1 MPVEY
6 FYVNLIFFSYFGIV
20 EPILEKVLKKEIIL
34 EHYLIVQGMKI
45 LGDRLT
51 RKDLKRLLVA
61 QYLLAAFASAT
72 QIYYGDRYFQG
83 IDELRPSEWS
93 IYIPIPFLLYFGV
106 VEPILER
113 LLKDELMLTHF
124 WIFPSEVLT
133 DRQLKRRW
141 IAAYLGAIV
150 ILVAISALF
159 DL

>member
-1 MPVEY
+1 MPLEHLYLSLV
-6 FYVNLIFFSYFGIV
+6 LFSYLGII
-20 EPILEKVLKKEIIL
+20 EPILEKILKKEIIL

-45 LGDRLT
+45 IGDRLT

-61 QYLLAAFASAT
+61 QYLFVAFASAS
-72 QIYYGDRYFQG
+72 QLYYGDEYLQG
-83 IDELRPSEWS
+83 IHELRPSEWS
-93 IYIPIPFLLYFGV
+93 IYIPIPFLLYFGI

-124 WIFPSEVLT
+124 WVFPSEVLT

-141 IAAYLGAIV
+141 IATYLGVSAL
-150 ILVAISALF
+150 LVAISAFF